1 MMLRSPATQ
10 ADAPATETA
19 FSHAGGASA
28 PVAYPL
34 DRQDARWRSL
44 NSGVVSC

>member
-1 MMLRSPATQ
+1 MLRSPATQ
-10 ADAPATETA
+10 AVAPATETA
-19 FSHAGGASA
+19 FSHVDGASA

-44 NSGVVSC
+44 NFGAFLC